1 MSTSNTCAGIHL
13 QNVLIWPEELPP
25 ASPRSTRRE
34 NAMSF
39 IQIVEM
45 RSRDIEELEALYE
58 KWERATE
65 GTATLRRSILT
76 RDRSDPHQ
84 VTVIA
89 FFDSYEAAMQNSR
102 LPETTALAEK
112 AAALAEGPLAFRDL
126 DVLDEHPGTTRVSP

>member
-1 MSTSNTCAGIHL
+1 
-13 QNVLIWPEELPP
+13 
-25 ASPRSTRRE
+25 
-34 NAMSF
+34 MSF